1 LPDSVPPSHVESL
14 PMSDPAP
21 AKPLSTLALGL
32 ACGVATV
39 LFWAA
44 GLVAAKHG
52 IAHGLGPAEIAF
64 HRTIWPGFVLLP
76 VLAMREGLRDLG
88 GVGWGRGIA
97 LTIFGGVPFAM
108 LSSVGF
114 MLVPLGHGGV
124 IQPSTA
130 ALSGIVLS
138 ALVLREPM
146 PSTRVAGA
154 FAIVAGLTLIGWEAL
169 ATIGSHGLVGDLTF
183 MGAGLCFATFALM
196 LRLWRISPVRS
207 VVIVSVVSLAYAPVH
222 GALFGFERMAAAG
235 WSENLLQIVVQGVC
249 AGVLSTYLFTRTVV
263 LLGASRA
270 ALFPALVPATTL
282 LIGFLLLGEL
292 PSVMQLVGLIV
303 VGVGFRLAMR

>member
-1 LPDSVPPSHVESL
+1 
-14 PMSDPAP
+14 MRDPA
-21 AKPLSTLALGL
+21 ATRQVSTLVLGL
-32 ACGVATV
+32 ACGIATV
-39 LFWAA
+39 LFWAF

-64 HRTIWPGFVLLP
+64 HRTIWAGLVLLP
-76 VLAMREGLRDLG
+76 VLALRDGLRDLG

-138 ALVLREPM
+138 ALVLREALPA
-146 PSTRVAGA
+146 TRVAGA
-154 FAIVAGLTLIGWEAL
+154 LAIVAGLMLMGSEAL

-183 MGAGLCFATFALM
+183 MGAGLCFGVFAMM
-196 LRLWRISPVRS
+196 LRLWRISPVRA
-207 VVIVSVVSLAYAPVH
+207 VVIISVLSLAYVPVH
-222 GALFGFERMAAAG
+222 WALFGFERMLAAG
-235 WSENLLQIVVQGVC
+235 WFENLLQIVVQGLC
-249 AGVLSTYLFTRTVV
+249 AGTLSTYLFTRTVV

-282 LIGFLLLGEL
+282 LIGFLALGEV
-292 PSVMQLVGLIV
+292 PSVIQLAGLIV
-303 VGVGFRLAMR
+303 VGIGFRLAMRS